1 MSLRLATAVLGLLAL
16 PALATSVVNGKVTR
30 VRDNAGATK
39 VFIEITPRPTLVC
52 ISDLIAPAE
61 TYVIDADTID
71 GRAVYAQLLAA
82 FNTQTT
88 VGILGT
94 GTCETFGTLFFSRYE
109 RVARVVACNPANP
122 PTCTAGVLP

>member
-1 MSLRLATAVLGLLAL
+1 MLWLLAL

-39 VFIEITPRPTLVC
+39 VFIEVTPRPLTLAC

-61 TYVIDADTID
+61 TYVIDADTVD
-71 GRAVYAQLLAA
+71 GRAVYAQVLAA

-94 GTCETFGTLFFSRYE
+94 GTCETFGTLFFSRFE
-109 RVARVVACNPANP
+109 RVSRVVVCNPANP
-122 PTCTAGVLP
+122 PTCTP